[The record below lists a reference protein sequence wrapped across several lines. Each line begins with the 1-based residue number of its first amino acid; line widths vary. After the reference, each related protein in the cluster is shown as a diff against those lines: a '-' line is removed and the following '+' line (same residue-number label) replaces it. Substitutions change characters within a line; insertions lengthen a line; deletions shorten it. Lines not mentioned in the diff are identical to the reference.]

1 MPPLHLK
8 EFPHAIL
15 KIAAFSDGDTGGA
28 ADVRRLTTA
37 AMKGLGIK
45 LKLIFSVDSACSACS
60 ICANSY

>member
-1 MPPLHLK
+1 MP
-8 EFPHAIL
+8 IL

-28 ADVRRLTTA
+28 ADARRLTTA